1 MGQGWAAEVGVVMAR
16 GALNFHK
23 DLNINKEENQ
33 TVLGDLRTFYK
44 FYLIKHFTPWAV
56 DILLAIQVRL

>member
-1 MGQGWAAEVGVVMAR
+1 MGQGGGGEQLWQGEH
-16 GALNFHK
+16 FHK

-44 FYLIKHFTPWAV
+44 FYLIKRFTPCAV
-56 DILLAIQVRL
+56 DILLVIQVRL